1 MNSPMRGQTSRRN
14 VESCMTR
21 LSAGPDPIKI
31 RFGGYQPERSVHTR
45 AARLLGEALG
55 KTLGDAIAFLLTP
68 QITAA
73 GHQAADLLSLTESG
87 DLEMCYFASSYLA
100 GRVPELG
107 LLDMPFPGT
116 DRARMWRRLD
126 GDVGARIKAAVAAR
140 TGYVVLG
147 FWDNGLR
154 HISNGVRAIR
164 YPSDCAGLSIRTLD
178 NRFHQALFSALGFVP
193 RYLDVKDLGPAVK
206 DRTIDAQ
213 ENPLT
218 NLVNFDLH
226 KTHRHVSLTGHF
238 HGIALLLGNAQ
249 AIAGWPVDVR
259 EVVMAAC
266 AQATAEQRAFAA
278 EEDAQCLSILQADGV
293 EIATPEAIDLAAF
306 KAAVAGVVASETAA
320 LDPGLLALWNA

>member
-1 MNSPMRGQTSRRN
+1 MARHN
-14 VESCMTR
+14 VG
-21 LSAGPDPIKI
+21 ADPIKL

-45 AARLLGEALG
+45 AARLLGETLST
-55 KTLGDAIAFLLTP
+55 TLGDVIDFKLTP
-68 QITAA
+68 QITEQ

-87 DLEMCYFASSYLA
+87 DLDMCYFASSYLA

-107 LLDMPFPGT
+107 LLDLPFPGS
-116 DRARMWRRLD
+116 DRGRMWSRLD
-126 GDVGARIKAAVAAR
+126 GEAGTRIKAAVAAR

-164 YPSDCAGLSIRTLD
+164 HPSDCAGLSIRTLD
-178 NRFHQALFSALGFVP
+178 NRFHQALFSALGFTP

-218 NLVNFDLH
+218 NLVNFELH

-249 AIAGWPVDVR
+249 TIAGWPGVVR
-259 EVVMAAC
+259 EAVMTAC
-266 AQATAEQRAFAA
+266 AQATAAQRAFAA
-278 EEDAQCLSILQADGV
+278 EEDAQCLALLQADGV
-293 EIATPEAIDLAAF
+293 EIALPEAIDLAAF
-306 KAAVAGVVASETAA
+306 KSAVAGVVARETAA
-320 LDPGLLALWNA
+320 LDAGLLAAWSK